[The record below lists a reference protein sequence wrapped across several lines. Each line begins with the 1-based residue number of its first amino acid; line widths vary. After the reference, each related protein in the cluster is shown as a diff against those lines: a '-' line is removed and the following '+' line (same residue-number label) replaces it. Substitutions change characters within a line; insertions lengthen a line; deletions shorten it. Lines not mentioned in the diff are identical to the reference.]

1 MMRRVGLRA
10 CHKNKNLICISLVL
24 LLLRIVISYK
34 QSDSILLSATE
45 LLRGVGTSISSWP
58 FQASRKPQLVNW
70 RYWQTLFEM
79 LMPLNFRRGSWRR
92 TMRKQRNSSNTPR
105 CAVFWLHDS
114 VHPRWAGLGEMYVN
128 SSLYKFIIHESLKVT
143 VSSTVYLY
151 ALDYASAV
159 VCTKKWIWSTLPH
172 SLQASAFMFSNF
184 SWIKCKS
191 ADVKLYFRFMEK
203 CTHITRKLSYLTAVL
218 MKQGCWH
225 HS

>member
-1 MMRRVGLRA
+1 MRA
-10 CHKNKNLICISLVL
+10 CHKNKISICTGLVL

-45 LLRGVGTSISSWP
+45 LLRGVGTNSSWP
-58 FQASRKPQLVNW
+58 FPAGRKPQLVNW

-79 LMPLNFRRGSWRR
+79 LMPLNFRRGFWRP
-92 TMRKQRNSSNTPR
+92 TMRKQRNSLNAPR

-114 VHPRWAGLGEMYVN
+114 VRPRWAGSGEMYVN

-159 VCTKKWIWSTLPH
+159 VCTKKWI
-172 SLQASAFMFSNF
+172 
-184 SWIKCKS
+184 
-191 ADVKLYFRFMEK
+191 
-203 CTHITRKLSYLTAVL
+203 
-218 MKQGCWH
+218 
-225 HS
+225 